1 MMRRARAEQTNWSA
15 VTWRG
20 LLYIKAAPA
29 LLCCKQVGQDEAEP
43 VGGDDNELVE
53 EGEEAA

>member
-15 VTWRG
+15 VIWRG

-29 LLCCKQVGQDEAEP
+29 LLYCKQVGQDEAEP
-43 VGGDDNELVE
+43 VEGDDDEVVE